1 MSEEKT
7 NKEVIE
13 EVAEVIEKTN
23 EPQVPEQTPEQKAL
37 EEETNAVSEKLAA
50 ILKEDGFYIQP
61 IIEYKQFG
69 ITPNVVLVK
78 KPVEVEAEPTPV
90 EATPLTSEDLE
101 ELNK

>member
-13 EVAEVIEKTN
+13 EKKDAT
-23 EPQVPEQTPEQKAL
+23 EPQVPEQTPEQIQL
-37 EEETNAVSEKLAA
+37 EKDTNAVSEKLAA
-50 ILKEDGFYIQP
+50 ILQEDGFYIQP

-90 EATPLTSEDLE
+90 EATPLED
-101 ELNK
+101 NKEN